1 MNCYK
6 QSSILLETFDKF
18 AGILT
23 NEIFEFLKKT
33 KKDYDINK
41 KQIYKFV
48 KQYSSP
54 IKIYLKF
61 IVARGDDITE
71 AEFDGYSQEYANGKS
86 ILAVNIFL
94 NPKDEPTIYS
104 QLAGRIKG
112 LIQHELEHKT
122 QEGINKKPGK
132 IFLTAEEQKLYSDA
146 LDSGDFFSYFTNK
159 MEVPA
164 YAKQMYTV
172 AKFYK
177 IPVNIVVDVFLQNA
191 VNAQLLTEEQK
202 QKIKNIWMDEIKKR
216 FPTAKIQETFIKANV
231 NENLV
236 SHCKRELKYAGLF
249 NKDSDYNGM
258 IAKAVLELIKI
269 FSKQGHSG
277 FSAAWVRELFHK
289 LANFETLTPITSD
302 ANEWQD
308 VSKYSNDKSNTLFQN
323 KRNPAIFSKDNLRTW
338 YNVNDV
344 QNVNESIIFLK
355 SLLNESYFQKYKL
368 ILNEND
374 LKLTTLLLE
383 IKLDSFVSQL
393 ANELMY
399 YIKKTKKD
407 YDLGQEKKYGTLDK
421 NSGYRVKE
429 FKIFDE
435 PLEFTFY
442 VAILR
447 KEKINELGYFVD
459 GSVDNSG
466 DDDNILISL
475 AIDPTKEPM
484 IYSNML
490 GNIKDVLRHEIEHLT
505 QSGINKIEGR
515 ERPTSNSIR
524 ARINKTKNQKYK
536 YFLLRDEIPAMVKGL
551 ITLSKYKHEPLQKV
565 FSDYLDQF
573 INQNLISQEQKDLII
588 STWSDYVKKNFHK
601 NL

>member
-1 MNCYK
+1 MKMNCYK

-216 FPTAKIQETFIKANV
+216 FPTAKIQETFIKVNV

-236 SHCKRELKYAGLF
+236 SHCKKELKYAG
-249 NKDSDYNGM
+249 
-258 IAKAVLELIKI
+258 
-269 FSKQGHSG
+269 
-277 FSAAWVRELFHK
+277 LFHK

-338 YNVNDV
+338 YNVDDV